1 MIKTIQISIFLI
13 ATLCLLVA
21 CKSRLKPAGDSHFAE
36 ALPEIFLEEIFRE
49 LNENRYHFDA
59 LAVKMDVDVI
69 TKSTKESFS
78 GNLRL
83 QKDSAIWVSIRKF
96 GFEGVRVLI
105 TPDSVKMINRLEKKY
120 FIGEFESLNS
130 LFDIHVNFLLLQAL
144 MTGNDIND
152 DIDKS
157 CVHLTDTI
165 DKYLNVFCPERKI
178 VNPITAKTKKDFFVQ
193 QQLSIDTTTYKI
205 IYNRV
210 KPLSDFRVLKASY
223 SNYLPDDKGNLFPM
237 LMVFEIET
245 ENLSTVI
252 VTVNKVKDNQN
263 LKMPFKLPDKF
274 EVVTL
279 HQK

>member
-1 MIKTIQISIFLI
+1 MIKTIQISILFV
-13 ATLCLLVA
+13 ATMCLLVA
-21 CKSRLKPAGDSHFAE
+21 CKSMLKPAGETHFAD
-36 ALPEIFLEEIFRE
+36 ALPEINIEDIFRG

-59 LAVKMDVDVI
+59 LAVKIDVDVI
-69 TKSTKESFS
+69 TKNTKESFS

-83 QKDSAIWVSIRKF
+83 QQDSAIWVSVRKF

-120 FIGEFESLNS
+120 FIGAFESLNR
-130 LFDIHVNFLLLQAL
+130 LFDVNVNFLLLQAL

-165 DKYLNVFCPERKI
+165 DRYLSVFCPERKI
-178 VNPITAKTKKDFFVQ
+178 VNPVTAKTQKDFFVQ
-193 QQLSIDTTTYKI
+193 QHVSIDTSTYKI
-205 IYNRV
+205 IFNRV
-210 KPLSDFRVLKASY
+210 KPLNDFRVLKASY
-223 SNYLPDDKGNLFPM
+223 SNYLPDDNGNLFPM
-237 LMVFEIET
+237 LMVFELET

-263 LKMPFKLPDKF
+263 LKMPFKLPDKY

-279 HQK
+279 RH